1 MQNKN
6 SFLGKGWAF
15 PPEFSHNDNP
25 TRMSN
30 YEEDIRQSLIIL
42 LSTRTG
48 ERIHRP
54 DYGTELYRYQFEQ
67 LDLTMETMIKS
78 AIEKAVLLYEPRVS
92 LDRIEINKTSIQD
105 GILIIELY
113 YTIRMNNVQQELT
126 YPIYFD
132 SNR

>member
-48 ERIHRP
+48 ERIIVRITVRN
-54 DYGTELYRYQFEQ
+54 Y
-67 LDLTMETMIKS
+67 IV
-78 AIEKAVLLYEPRVS
+78 IS
-92 LDRIEINKTSIQD
+92 L
-105 GILIIELY
+105 
-113 YTIRMNNVQQELT
+113 NN
-126 YPIYFD
+126 
-132 SNR
+132 